1 MTNLKSFASGDY
13 RFTKKGENELFVFSL
28 VKPTKDL
35 VVKTLASDGLLEK
48 EVSSI
53 TMLGSEEKIIWE
65 RSEEGLKIDLPKDFP
80 GKYSVGFKLTLK

>member
-28 VKPTKDL
+28 VKPVNDL
-35 VVKTLASDGLLEK
+35 LVKTLASGGLLEK
-48 EVSSI
+48 EVLSI
-53 TMLGSEEKIIWE
+53 TMLGSEEKIIWK
-65 RSEEGLKIDLPKDFP
+65 RSEEGLKIDLPKNLP

>member
-1 MTNLKSFASGDY
+1 MTNLKSFTDGDY

-53 TMLGSEEKIIWE
+53 IMLG
-65 RSEEGLKIDLPKDFP
+65 SEEGLKIDLPKNLP